1 MIQLY
6 NKGQTDFSKKGITLS
21 AQTAAVTFQDNGR
34 FDLDL
39 TMPVPE
45 NISFDYGMI
54 IRCSVPEQ
62 HIPEITLGT
71 VSYYTVSN
79 GSGSTLWSVVPTLK
93 RVYYKQWIGYSV
105 TEGVHEYSV
114 GDKVTYLN
122 NNYRCTYFDTE
133 SPVAAVPPNNSS
145 WWERISNTTGQ
156 AGKAA
161 AEVEYGDVIMK
172 TGDFND
178 EYMEAATTSGKTG
191 YILIADVTATGDTET
206 RTIPAQTITAQN
218 FTITEIEKTTDGKQ
232 VTIHAEHVSYG
243 LGRTMLGDCNLV
255 GVNPA
260 TAILFIQGAMK
271 EEYSGGI
278 YTNLTEE
285 TITANWSWKNAQ
297 NAILDPK
304 AGLLQFTNGQLIR
317 NDLDVFLIEKGE
329 AVPKYAVKYGTNLLS
344 VKWDGNVSQL
354 VTRIYPTAQT
364 ADGDTLLLPEEHIDT
379 VRTVPFIRPEVL
391 NTGLKVGAK
400 EKQSDGTEI
409 ELTEDIIYTR
419 MRTAAQNRFSIDEC
433 DKVDISLEVD
443 WIHLPD
449 TEEYKQYSALKNAAP
464 GEWVQVT
471 EGPLGVNELIQMTG
485 YTFDPILE
493 RYTKATFGKNK
504 VSPGVA
510 SYDIQ
515 TGAVSGRAL
524 AAGAVGSENI
534 QANSITARE
543 IEAGSITAEQIA
555 SRSITAEIIAA
566 NAITADA
573 INAGA
578 VTAEKIAAHAITAY
592 QIAAHAITADEIAA
606 GAVTADAIASG
617 TIQAGHIMSGAITAD
632 KIAAGAVDATKIAAL
647 AITTE
652 KLAAGA
658 VNADKIAAGAINA
671 GKIDVNDLA
680 AINATLGTASIAI
693 AEIAAADINFAHI
706 KDLNASSAY
715 FGQTVF
721 QEALGGKLYVPRLA
735 ANYAQIVNATI
746 SDLVIQATNDN
757 FYKLDV
763 DLAGNVTATQITPSA
778 QEIEDGHTTDG
789 RTIYLGTDIVATDLN
804 TMNIY
809 ASHALMDEITA
820 NILNVDKLFAREA
833 TISHINALDLS
844 SNTYI
849 QSVVGDWV
857 SGSTIT
863 QTINGINT
871 RITTLGYGTFF
882 YSETEPSHEGL
893 VAGDVWIKPT
903 DANSWD
909 DVSAYTWQDM
919 INQGMT
925 WDDVLGKYEMYV
937 WTGNRWKLLYDST
950 INANLQ
956 TQIDQNAYAI
966 TLKADQSTVT
976 ALSEDVTEFSGIL
989 EVQAQEISAAVET
1002 VNAKGST
1009 FVQDTDPSLEHEI
1022 HLGDTWVKG
1031 DFDGTWRAI
1040 SGKTWRQVSNY
1051 TWGTLAGPK
1060 TYVWNGTKWIAVSD
1074 RGAEVDLQA
1083 RLDITDRSISL
1094 MVSEQLSMQDE
1105 IYRNT
1110 ASITVEANRIT
1121 QEVARAQN
1129 AENGKIDKTTQ
1140 YQTADAIVTEAVRQS
1155 ATSASGLYLAKT
1167 TTYQT
1172 ADQIVQ
1178 TAESYASSA
1187 ADAAEAAAKGASI
1200 AKTTQLQTAD
1210 AIVNEAVRQSGVNA
1224 ANGYIAKTNVYQTA
1238 EAIVST
1244 AQSYASSVAS
1254 TAESNAKSYAATVAG
1269 TAETNAK
1276 NASIAKTEQ
1285 YQSAAA
1291 IVSTAETY
1299 AAGVANTAETNA
1311 KNYAAGVAGTAETNA
1326 KNASIPRTTG
1336 YSSVAD
1342 IIATAESLASA
1353 AQAGAEGNCILRTTQ
1368 YQSASAIVLAAESYT
1383 DTNAYAKVS
1392 GIGITAA
1399 GVDISGSQYVNIAS
1413 GGWFKVTTGDF
1424 GIDTSVAASG
1434 YVMWSGAG
1442 TAASSGF
1449 RLKKNG
1455 ELTIT
1460 KLMALDKNENEYEV
1474 NLRTAGL
1481 WKISG
1486 SYKTVSSVTSSGGY
1500 CTGMSFSDGTSVNFN
1515 SAALVT
1521 LTGTWSGDTFTVA
1534 NSGNAQTSSATVEFE
1549 SALSSIAAYFFV
1561 AQDHT
1566 ATINVKD
1573 HDRGD
1578 TVLTDTYDAT
1588 ELYTSTVENAYK
1600 SASDRVSNA
1609 ANTDYI
1615 VVPSG
1620 KSGTSNIYISYSLDT
1635 LDKSAGS
1642 RSISVT
1648 ANNVVK
1654 RTFSLTDYKVGW
1666 NECRDAC
1673 TLLERYTRES
1683 TATGSVTHYLLYNGN
1698 YIDIGTGWYRVNRAD
1713 AYSRP
1718 AAKE

>member
-6 NKGQTDFSKKGITLS
+6 NKGQTDFSKKGITLN
-21 AQTAAVTFQDNGR
+21 AQTAAVTYQDNGR

-62 HIPEITLGT
+62 HIPAITLGT

-79 GSGSTLWSVVPTLK
+79 TEGSTLWSVVPTLK
-93 RVYYKQWIGYSV
+93 RVYYKQWIGYSQ

-122 NNYRCTYFDTE
+122 NNYRCIYFDAE
-133 SPVAAVPPNNSS
+133 SQAAMVPPNNNSS

-178 EYMEAATTSGKTG
+178 EYMEAATTNGKTG

-317 NDLDVFLIEKGE
+317 NDLDVFLIEK
-329 AVPKYAVKYGTNLLS
+329 AAATPKYKVKYGTNLTA
-344 VKWDGNVSQL
+344 VKWDGNVGQL

-419 MRTAAQNRFSIDEC
+419 MRDAAYNRFNIDEC

-471 EGPLGVNELIQMTG
+471 DGPLGIYETIQLTG

-493 RYTKATFGKNK
+493 RYNKATFGKNK
-504 VSPGVA
+504 VSPGIA
-510 SYDIQ
+510 SHDIQ
-515 TGAVSGRAL
+515 TGAVGSRAL
-524 AAGAVGSENI
+524 GAGAVGSQNI

-543 IEAGSITAEQIA
+543 IEAGSITAEKIA
-555 SRSITAEIIAA
+555 SRSITAEVIAA

-606 GAVTADAIASG
+606 GAITADAIASG
-617 TIQAGHIMSGAITAD
+617 TIQAGHIMSGAVTAD

-715 FGQTVF
+715 FGQAVF

-789 RTIYLGTDIVATDLN
+789 RTIYLGTDIVASDLN

-966 TLKADQSTVT
+966 TLKADQSTVAT
-976 ALSEDVTEFSGIL
+976 LSDDVTEFAGIL

-1238 EAIVST
+1238 DAIVST

-1254 TAESNAKSYAATVAG
+1254 AAESNAKSYAATVAG

-1299 AAGVANTAETNA
+1299 AAGVAATAEANA
-1311 KNYAAGVAGTAETNA
+1311 KA
-1326 KNASIPRTTG
+1326 ASIPRTTG

-1434 YVMWSGAG
+1434 YAMWAGAS
-1442 TAASSGF
+1442 TAANSYF
-1449 RLKKNG
+1449 RVKKNG
-1455 ELTIT
+1455 EVTLT
-1460 KLMALDKNENEYEV
+1460 KLIALDKNGNETEV
-1474 NLRTAGL
+1474 NLRTANL
-1481 WKISG
+1481 WKISNAY
-1486 SYKTVSSVTSSGGY
+1486 STVTNNSITTDSGGY
-1500 CTGMSFSDGTSVNFN
+1500 CTSFQLSNGTTVNFKSAASVDFAQETLWSDGDKTLTLTNGKTKTVSIPDPSSFSGTYIGMVQGVPTEAVTVIVGGKDFDDKIDVSGAYNAG
-1515 SAALVT
+1515 SAAGAGAVDFAEESIWSNGRKT
-1521 LTGTWSGDTFTVA
+1521 LTLTNEKAKTVVIPSSGSWSSYWYAAQGVSVTF
-1534 NSGNAQTSSATVEFE
+1534 
-1549 SALSSIAAYFFV
+1549 SIA
-1561 AQDHT
+1561 
-1566 ATINVKD
+1566 
-1573 HDRGD
+1573 G
-1578 TVLTDTYDAT
+1578 
-1588 ELYTSTVENAYK
+1588 
-1600 SASDRVSNA
+1600 VSFTQN
-1609 ANTDYI
+1609 
-1615 VVPSG
+1615 
-1620 KSGTSNIYISYSLDT
+1620 
-1635 LDKSAGS
+1635 
-1642 RSISVT
+1642 
-1648 ANNVVK
+1648 
-1654 RTFSLTDYKVGW
+1654 FS
-1666 NECRDAC
+1666 
-1673 TLLERYTRES
+1673 
-1683 TATGSVTHYLLYNGN
+1683 H
-1698 YIDIGTGWYRVNRAD
+1698 
-1713 AYSRP
+1713 P
-1718 AAKE
+1718 

>member
-6 NKGQTDFSKKGITLS
+6 NKGQTDFSKKGITLN
-21 AQTAAVTFQDNGR
+21 AQTASVTYTDNGR

-79 GSGSTLWSVVPTLK
+79 AEGSTLWSVVPTLK
-93 RVYYKQWIGYSV
+93 RVYYKQWIGYSQ

-122 NNYRCTYFDTE
+122 NNYRCTYFDSE
-133 SPVAAVPPNNSS
+133 SQVATVPPNNSS

-178 EYMEAATTSGKTG
+178 EYMEAATTNGKTG
-191 YILIADVTATGDTET
+191 YILIADVTATGETET

-218 FTITEIEKTTDGKQ
+218 FTITEIEKTSDGKQ

-260 TAILFIQGAMK
+260 TAVLFIQGAMK
-271 EEYSGGI
+271 ETYSGGI
-278 YTNLTEE
+278 YTNLSDELS
-285 TITANWSWKNAQ
+285 ITANWSWKNAQ

-304 AGLLQFTNGQLIR
+304 AGLLQYTAGQMIR
-317 NDLDVFLIEKGE
+317 NDLDVFLIEKGA
-329 AVPKYAVKYGTNLLS
+329 AVPKYAVKYGTNLTA
-344 VKWDGNVSQL
+344 VKWDGSVTGI

-379 VRTVPFIRPEVL
+379 VRVVPFIRPEVL

-419 MRTAAQNRFSIDEC
+419 MREAAYNRFNIDEC
-433 DKVDISLEVD
+433 DKIDITLEVD

-449 TEEYKQYSALKNAAP
+449 TEEYKDYAALQNAAP

-471 EGPLGVNELIQMTG
+471 AGPLGINELIQLTG
-485 YTFDPILE
+485 YTYDPILE
-493 RYTKATFGKNK
+493 KYKKATFGKNK

-510 SYDIQ
+510 SYDLQ

-524 AAGAVGSENI
+524 AAGAVGSQNI
-534 QANSITARE
+534 MAEAITARE
-543 IEAGSITAEQIA
+543 IEAGSITAEKIA

-578 VTAEKIAAHAITAY
+578 VTAEKIAAHAITAQ

-606 GAVTADAIASG
+606 GAITADAIASG
-617 TIQAGHIMSGAITAD
+617 VIQAQH
-632 KIAAGAVDATKIAAL
+632 IAAL

-658 VNADKIAAGAINA
+658 VEADKIAAGAVTTAKLAA
-671 GKIDVNDLA
+671 GAVTAEKIAAGAITAAKIDTTDLT
-680 AINATLGTASIAI
+680 AINATLGTATIADARI
-693 AEIAAADINFAHI
+693 ALADIDFAKV
-706 KDLNASSAY
+706 KDLNAESAY
-715 FGQTVF
+715 FGQAVF

-778 QEIEDGHTTDG
+778 QEISDGHTADG
-789 RTIYLGTDIVATDLN
+789 RTIYLGTDIVASDLN

-833 TISHINALDLS
+833 TISRINALDLS

-849 QSVVGDWV
+849 QSTIGNWL

-863 QTINGINT
+863 QTIASLDS
-871 RITTLGYGTFF
+871 RIASLGYGTVYMQPEEPDHNHLTAGDIWIQTMSDGSWEEIYESYDSWEQIYNDVSSWQVLGSVPKMWVWDGNKFQLM
-882 YSETEPSHEGL
+882 YDALLPTTVETEIQQL
-893 VAGDVWIKPT
+893 AT
-903 DANSWD
+903 
-909 DVSAYTWQDM
+909 
-919 INQGMT
+919 
-925 WDDVLGKYEMYV
+925 
-937 WTGNRWKLLYDST
+937 
-950 INANLQ
+950 
-956 TQIDQNAYAI
+956 AI
-966 TLKADQSTVT
+966 TLKASQSAVDI
-976 ALSEDVTEFSGIL
+976 LSGEVSEFAATL
-989 EVQAQEISAAVET
+989 TVQAQEIEAAVSA
-1002 VNAKGST
+1002 VNAKAASY
-1009 FVQDTDPSLEHEI
+1009 VMWIDPTTIYSVS
-1022 HLGDTWVKG
+1022 LGDIWIKRDAEGFCDQTTWEDLYDNFDSWEAFYEYHDAWCDMLG
-1031 DFDGTWRAI
+1031 DRTF
-1040 SGKTWRQVSNY
+1040 
-1051 TWGTLAGPK
+1051 
-1060 TYVWNGTKWIAVSD
+1060 VWNGTEWLETSD
-1074 RGAEVDLQA
+1074 RAA
-1083 RLDITDRSISL
+1083 
-1094 MVSEQLSMQDE
+1094 E
-1105 IYRNT
+1105 IYQKTLIDQNT
-1110 ASITVEANRIT
+1110 TSVTILAESTATLEGNMITVQAALTVANDRIT
-1121 QEVARAQN
+1121 QEVERATT
-1129 AENGKIDKTTQ
+1129 AEAGKIEKTTQ
-1140 YQTADAIVTEAVRQS
+1140 IQTVDQIISEAVRQS
-1155 ATSASGLYLAKT
+1155 ASSASGLYIAKT
-1167 TTYQT
+1167 TSYQS
-1172 ADQIVQ
+1172 ADAIVQ
-1178 TAESYASSA
+1178 TAETYAAGVAS
-1187 ADAAEAAAKGASI
+1187 AAEAAAKGASI

-1224 ANGYIAKTNVYQTA
+1224 ANGYIAKTSTYQSA
-1238 EAIVST
+1238 DAIVST

-1254 TAESNAKSYAATVAG
+1254 AAESNAKSYAATVAG

-1424 GIDTSVAASG
+1424 LIDTSVGATG
-1434 YVMWSGAG
+1434 YVILSGST
-1442 TAASSGF
+1442 TAANAGF

-1460 KLMALDKNENEYEV
+1460 KLMALDANGNETEV
-1474 NLRTAGL
+1474 NLRTSGL
-1481 WKISG
+1481 WKLA
-1486 SYKTVSSVTSSGGY
+1486 YKTVNAVTTSGGY
-1500 CTGMSFSDGTSVNFN
+1500 CTAMSFSDGSSVNFKT
-1515 SAALVT
+1515 AASVT
-1521 LTGTWSGDTFTVA
+1521 LTGAWSGNTFTVS
-1534 NSGNAQTSSATVEFE
+1534 NSGNAQTSATTVEFG
-1549 SALSSIAAYFFV
+1549 STLASIAAYLFT
-1561 AQDHT
+1561 AQDHK
-1566 ATINVKD
+1566 ATMTVKD
-1573 HDRGD
+1573 NDRNK
-1578 TVLTDTYDAT
+1578 TVLTETYDAT
-1588 ELYTSTVENAYK
+1588 ALYNSTYNK
-1600 SASDRVSNA
+1600 
-1609 ANTDYI
+1609 
-1615 VVPSG
+1615 
-1620 KSGTSNIYISYSLDT
+1620 
-1635 LDKSAGS
+1635 
-1642 RSISVT
+1642 
-1648 ANNVVK
+1648 
-1654 RTFSLTDYKVGW
+1654 GW

-1713 AYSRP
+1713 AYARP
-1718 AAKE
+1718 AEKE